1 MIFSLKNIPENPG
14 VYLMKK
20 KNEVIYV
27 GKAKNLKKRIT
38 SYFNRKH
45 DEIKTQ
51 ELVKNIEDIETII
64 CNSELDALVLENN
77 LIKQYSPKYN
87 ILLKDQKTY
96 PYLKITKE
104 TFPAIK
110 IVRNTRELRKKDGRF
125 YGPYIQGAFNLK
137 KTLNRVFK
145 IRDCNRNMEKVYL
158 KPCLKYY
165 MHFCIAPCCFKEVY
179 EEYNMMINGTEEL
192 LKGQGKDYINLLKNK
207 MKTSSEEMEFEKS
220 ILYREQ
226 IKELENSVV
235 RQVTE
240 SQKNIEEDYFS
251 FEILKDRLFITVLSL
266 REGKIIGKNSTNLS
280 LKNKIYEDVNKTIIM
295 RYYSKNY
302 PPKKIIF
309 SDELEGEKELL
320 KEWFEKS
327 FDRNIE
333 IFFPKI
339 LSRKR
344 ELLDMAKLNL
354 QDEIETYY
362 RKKTVLENGLTTIY
376 KTLFLKQYPR
386 RIECFDISNI
396 SGKDAVASM
405 SVAIEGRT
413 TPKEYRKFKITCKDT
428 PDDFAMMREV
438 VTRRYSKLKIEEFP
452 NMILIDGGLGQ
463 INAVGAILES
473 IGKGGI
479 ADLISLA
486 KGEEEVYK
494 YGEST
499 PYIFDKTD
507 ESIKIFQ
514 RVRDEAHRF
523 GITYHRQLRSK
534 RVLTSDL
541 DEIHGIG
548 DKRKHNL
555 IEKFETLDGIY
566 NAPLEELKK
575 IVPEKIAL
583 EIKKNQRKKSR

>member
-20 KNEVIYV
+20 KKEVIYV
-27 GKAKNLKKRIT
+27 GKAKNLKKRIS

-145 IRDCNRNMEKVYL
+145 IRYCNRNMEKVYL

-192 LKGQGKDYINLLKNK
+192 LKGKGKDYINLLKNK

-251 FEILKDRLFITVLSL
+251 FEISKNRLFITVLSL

-376 KTLFLKQYPR
+376 KTLLLKQYPR

-486 KGEEEVYK
+486 KREEEVYK

-583 EIKKNQRKKSR
+583 EIKKNERKKTR

>member
-27 GKAKNLKKRIT
+27 GKAKNLKKRIS

-110 IVRNTRELRKKDGRF
+110 IVRNTRELRKKDGKF

-192 LKGQGKDYINLLKNK
+192 LKGKGKDYINLLKNK

-251 FEILKDRLFITVLSL
+251 FEISKNRLFITVLSL

-376 KTLFLKQYPR
+376 KTLLLKQYPR

-486 KGEEEVYK
+486 KREEEVYK

-583 EIKKNQRKKSR
+583 EIKKTERKKTR

>member
-110 IVRNTRELRKKDGRF
+110 IVRNTRELRKKDGKF

-179 EEYNMMINGTEEL
+179 EEYNTMINGTEEL
-192 LKGQGKDYINLLKNK
+192 LKGKGKDYINLLKNK

-251 FEILKDRLFITVLSL
+251 FEISKNRLFITVLSL

-362 RKKTVLENGLTTIY
+362 RKKTVLENGLTTIS
-376 KTLFLKQYPR
+376 KTLLLKQYPR

-486 KGEEEVYK
+486 KREEEVYK

-583 EIKKNQRKKSR
+583 EIKKNERKKTR

>member
-27 GKAKNLKKRIT
+27 GKAKNLKKRIS

-192 LKGQGKDYINLLKNK
+192 LKGKGKDYINLLKNK

-251 FEILKDRLFITVLSL
+251 FEISKNRLFITVLSL

-309 SDELEGEKELL
+309 SDELEGEKEL
-320 KEWFEKS
+320 
-327 FDRNIE
+327 
-333 IFFPKI
+333 
-339 LSRKR
+339 
-344 ELLDMAKLNL
+344 
-354 QDEIETYY
+354 
-362 RKKTVLENGLTTIY
+362 
-376 KTLFLKQYPR
+376 
-386 RIECFDISNI
+386 
-396 SGKDAVASM
+396 
-405 SVAIEGRT
+405 
-413 TPKEYRKFKITCKDT
+413 
-428 PDDFAMMREV
+428 
-438 VTRRYSKLKIEEFP
+438 
-452 NMILIDGGLGQ
+452 
-463 INAVGAILES
+463 
-473 IGKGGI
+473 
-479 ADLISLA
+479 
-486 KGEEEVYK
+486 
-494 YGEST
+494 
-499 PYIFDKTD
+499 
-507 ESIKIFQ
+507 
-514 RVRDEAHRF
+514 
-523 GITYHRQLRSK
+523 
-534 RVLTSDL
+534 
-541 DEIHGIG
+541 
-548 DKRKHNL
+548 
-555 IEKFETLDGIY
+555 
-566 NAPLEELKK
+566 
-575 IVPEKIAL
+575 
-583 EIKKNQRKKSR
+583 

>member
-1 MIFSLKNIPENPG
+1 
-14 VYLMKK
+14 
-20 KNEVIYV
+20 
-27 GKAKNLKKRIT
+27 
-38 SYFNRKH
+38 
-45 DEIKTQ
+45 
-51 ELVKNIEDIETII
+51 
-64 CNSELDALVLENN
+64 
-77 LIKQYSPKYN
+77 
-87 ILLKDQKTY
+87 
-96 PYLKITKE
+96 
-104 TFPAIK
+104 
-110 IVRNTRELRKKDGRF
+110 
-125 YGPYIQGAFNLK
+125 
-137 KTLNRVFK
+137 
-145 IRDCNRNMEKVYL
+145 
-158 KPCLKYY
+158 
-165 MHFCIAPCCFKEVY
+165 
-179 EEYNMMINGTEEL
+179 
-192 LKGQGKDYINLLKNK
+192 
-207 MKTSSEEMEFEKS
+207 
-220 ILYREQ
+220 
-226 IKELENSVV
+226 
-235 RQVTE
+235 
-240 SQKNIEEDYFS
+240 
-251 FEILKDRLFITVLSL
+251 
-266 REGKIIGKNSTNLS
+266 
-280 LKNKIYEDVNKTIIM
+280 
-295 RYYSKNY
+295 
-302 PPKKIIF
+302 
-309 SDELEGEKELL
+309 
-320 KEWFEKS
+320 
-327 FDRNIE
+327 
-333 IFFPKI
+333 
-339 LSRKR
+339 
-344 ELLDMAKLNL
+344 MAKLNL

-376 KTLFLKQYPR
+376 KTLLLKQYPR

-486 KGEEEVYK
+486 KREEEVYK

-583 EIKKNQRKKSR
+583 EIKKNERKKTR

>member
-20 KNEVIYV
+20 KKEVIYV
-27 GKAKNLKKRIT
+27 GKAKNLKKRIS

-192 LKGQGKDYINLLKNK
+192 LKGKGKDYINLLKNK

-251 FEILKDRLFITVLSL
+251 FEISKNRLFITVLSL

-376 KTLFLKQYPR
+376 KTLLLKQYPR

-486 KGEEEVYK
+486 KREEEVYK

-583 EIKKNQRKKSR
+583 EIKKNERKKTR

>member
-27 GKAKNLKKRIT
+27 GKAKNLKKRIS

-192 LKGQGKDYINLLKNK
+192 LKGKGKDYINLLKNK

-251 FEILKDRLFITVLSL
+251 FEISKNRLFITVLSL

-344 ELLDMAKLNL
+344 ELLDMAKVNL

-376 KTLFLKQYPR
+376 KTLLLKQYPR

-486 KGEEEVYK
+486 KREEEVYK

-583 EIKKNQRKKSR
+583 EIKKNERKKTR

>member
-27 GKAKNLKKRIT
+27 GKAKNLKKRIS

-192 LKGQGKDYINLLKNK
+192 LKGKGKDYINLLKNK

-251 FEILKDRLFITVLSL
+251 FEISKNRLFITVLSL

-376 KTLFLKQYPR
+376 KTLLLKQYPR

-486 KGEEEVYK
+486 KREEEVYK

-583 EIKKNQRKKSR
+583 EIKKNERKKTR